1 VSWPRLGDRWWWV
14 VVVDVLLLGV
24 SWWWQVVRGCPQFVP
39 KALGGTAEYAGMNSP
54 PSTSESDEETS
65 EPSRAEAQTGAFWL

>member
-1 VSWPRLGDRWWWV
+1 M
-14 VVVDVLLLGV
+14 VVDVLLLGV

-54 PSTSESDEETS
+54 RWTFESDEETS
-65 EPSRAEAQTGAFWL
+65 EPSRAEAQTSEFWL

>member
-1 VSWPRLGDRWWWV
+1 MSWLRLGDGWWWV

-39 KALGGTAEYAGMNSP
+39 KALGGTAEYSAMNSP
-54 PSTSESDEETS
+54 RWASESDQETS
-65 EPSRAEAQTGAFWL
+65 EPQRAEAQTSAFLL